1 MIDCV
6 VLASTAQDVQL
17 RCESRLDSASAQT
30 ANQPVRD
37 HTGLSVSPDEIT
49 GATPGYDKN
58 IDGRDKWHV
67 VHDRALHM

>member
-37 HTGLSVSPDEIT
+37 HTGLSVSDEIT
-49 GATPGYDKN
+49 GATPRLRQKYRC
-58 IDGRDKWHV
+58 RDKWRV